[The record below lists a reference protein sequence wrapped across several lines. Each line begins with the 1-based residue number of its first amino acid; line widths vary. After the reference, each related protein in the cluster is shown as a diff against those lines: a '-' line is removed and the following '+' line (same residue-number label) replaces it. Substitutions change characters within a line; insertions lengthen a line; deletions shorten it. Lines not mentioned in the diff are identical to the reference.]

1 MGLRSTL
8 AWAAIALAAL
18 VSGCE
23 STTIRSAWFDT
34 EFTGPPM
41 RKIVVLGGG
50 ISSTE
55 SRVFEDQFVE
65 KLRAAGVD
73 AVAGHTL
80 GLDDDKLGNDAFVA
94 AVNNTGAQG
103 LLLVRLLGVDT
114 RTQVT
119 TTMVHGGMGWGRGH
133 WGGPWGGPWA
143 AGGTSMRT
151 MIPVQQVSQYD
162 VAAVETKLFQVQT
175 RQVVW
180 AATTSTHNP
189 GTVMRETPAFADLV
203 IGQLAS
209 RNIIERK

>member
-1 MGLRSTL
+1 MGLRSTF
-8 AWAAIALAAL
+8 AWAAVVLAAL
-18 VSGCE
+18 VSGCAT
-23 STTIRSAWFDT
+23 TTIRSAWFDT
-34 EFTGPPM
+34 DFTGPPM

-50 ISSTE
+50 ISATE

-65 KLRAAGVD
+65 KLRASGVD
-73 AVAGHTL
+73 AVAGHTV
-80 GLDDDKLGNDAFVA
+80 GLDDERLGNDAFVA

-119 TTMVHGGMGWGRGH
+119 TTMVQGGMGWGR
-133 WGGPWGGPWA
+133 GPWGGPWA

-151 MIPVQQVSQYD
+151 MVPVQSVSQYD

-189 GTVMRETPAFADLV
+189 RTVVRETPGFADL
-203 IGQLAS
+203 IIAQLAS

>member
-18 VSGCE
+18 LSGCE
-23 STTIRSAWFDT
+23 TTTIRSAWFDT

-41 RKIVVLGGG
+41 RKIVVVGGG
-50 ISSTE
+50 IGSTE
-55 SRVFEDQFVE
+55 SRVFEDQFVA

-73 AVAGHTL
+73 AVAGYTV
-80 GLDDDKLGNDAFVA
+80 GLDDEKLGNDAFVA
-94 AVNNTGAQG
+94 TVNNTGAQG

-119 TTMVHGGMGWGRGH
+119 TTMVQGGMGWGR
-133 WGGPWGGPWA
+133 GPWGGPWA

-151 MIPVQQVSQYD
+151 MVPVQHVTQYD
-162 VAAVETKLFQVQT
+162 VAAVETKLFHVQT
-175 RQVVW
+175 KQVVW
-180 AATTSTHNP
+180 AATTSTQNP
-189 GTVMRETPAFADLV
+189 RTVVRETPAFAELI

>member
-8 AWAAIALAAL
+8 AWAAIALAVL
-18 VSGCE
+18 LSGCE
-23 STTIRSAWFDT
+23 TTTIRSAWFDT

-55 SRVFEDQFVE
+55 SRVFEDQFAE

-73 AVAGHTL
+73 AVAGHTI
-80 GLDDDKLGNDAFVA
+80 GLDDDKQGNDAFVA
-94 AVNNTGAQG
+94 TVNNTGAQG

-119 TTMVHGGMGWGRGH
+119 TTMVHGGMGWGRG
-133 WGGPWGGPWA
+133 PWGGPWA

-151 MIPVQQVSQYD
+151 MVPVQHATQYD
-162 VAAVETKLFQVQT
+162 VAAVETKLFHVHT

-180 AATTSTHNP
+180 AATTSTQNP
-189 GTVMRETPAFADLV
+189 RTVMRETPAFADLI

>member
-8 AWAAIALAAL
+8 AWAIVALAAL

-23 STTIRSAWFDT
+23 TTTIRSAWFDT

-41 RKIVVLGGG
+41 RKIVVIGGG

-73 AVAGHTL
+73 AIAGHTI
-80 GLDDDKLGNDAFVA
+80 GLDDNKQANDAFVA
-94 AVNNTGAQG
+94 TVNGTGAQG

-114 RTQVT
+114 RTQIR
-119 TTMVHGGMGWGRGH
+119 TTMVQGGMGWGRGY
-133 WGGPWGGPWA
+133 WGGPWGP
-143 AGGTSMRT
+143 GGASMRT
-151 MIPVQQVSQYD
+151 MVPVQEVSQYD
-162 VAAVETKLFQVQT
+162 VAAVETKLFHVQT

-189 GTVMRETPAFADLV
+189 GTVVRETPAFADLI

>member
-1 MGLRSTL
+1 MGLRSAL
-8 AWAAIALAAL
+8 AWAAVALAAL

-23 STTIRSAWFDT
+23 TTTIRSAWFDT

-50 ISSTE
+50 ISATD

-73 AVAGHTL
+73 AVAGHSVGL
-80 GLDDDKLGNDAFVA
+80 GDDKLGDDAFVA
-94 AVNNTGAQG
+94 AVSNTGAQG

-119 TTMVHGGMGWGRGH
+119 TTMVQGGMGWGRGH
-133 WGGPWGGPWA
+133 WGGPWA

-151 MIPVQQVSQYD
+151 MIPVQHVSQYD
-162 VAAVETKLFQVQT
+162 VAAVETKLFHVQT

-180 AATTSTHNP
+180 AGTTGTHNP
-189 GTVMRETPAFADLV
+189 RTVARETPAFADLI

>member
-8 AWAAIALAAL
+8 AWAAIALAVL
-18 VSGCE
+18 LSGCE
-23 STTIRSAWFDT
+23 TTTIRSAWFDT

-41 RKIVVLGGG
+41 RKIVVVGGG

-73 AVAGHTL
+73 AVAGHTV
-80 GLDDDKLGNDAFVA
+80 GLDDDKQGNDAFVA
-94 AVNNTGAQG
+94 TVNSTGAQG

-119 TTMVHGGMGWGRGH
+119 TTMVQGGMGWGRG
-133 WGGPWGGPWA
+133 PWGGPWA
-143 AGGTSMRT
+143 VGDPSMRT
-151 MIPVQQVSQYD
+151 MVPVQHVSQYD
-162 VAAVETKLFQVQT
+162 VAAVETKLFHVLT
-175 RQVVW
+175 KQVVW
-180 AATTSTHNP
+180 AATTSTQNP
-189 GTVMRETPAFADLV
+189 RTVMRETPAFAELI